1 MQLLK
6 PLHGTNIR
14 NIEEKFYVIKHD
26 VFIKRSEPKGVTGES
41 KQKQQRYQAGL
52 LLLIRRK
59 AIDLL
64 ELWFDICAVCLDELW
79 KILCVKQ
86 SMRPKKDM
94 ERRQILFHLFG
105 KIYMMWSTLEATGV
119 GTWFVAEPWIWQ
131 QIRPW
136 QKGRSRILGRVSVK
150 KSNALHFYTLMKT
163 RHRKSVHWF
172 KTWLSLYYFILK
184 WVFWEVRQ

>member
-1 MQLLK
+1 M
-6 PLHGTNIR
+6 
-14 NIEEKFYVIKHD
+14 IKHD
-26 VFIKRSEPKGVTGES
+26 VFIKRSEPKGVTGEN

-64 ELWFDICAVCLDELW
+64 ELWFDICAVCLYELW

-105 KIYMMWSTLEATGV
+105 KIYMM
-119 GTWFVAEPWIWQ
+119 
-131 QIRPW
+131 
-136 QKGRSRILGRVSVK
+136 
-150 KSNALHFYTLMKT
+150 
-163 RHRKSVHWF
+163 
-172 KTWLSLYYFILK
+172 
-184 WVFWEVRQ
+184 